1 MSAAPGAR
9 AAVTAGPYAAVTVV
23 RDGAGYVLGHQG
35 GSDFVAVPEIGG
47 QVIQWLQ
54 DGASVSECERRAA
67 DVAGE
72 PVDVAGFLDGLA
84 QAGLLPAGAAQP
96 GTAHPGTAEPETAA
110 PGAAAEAP
118 PAIAPWQAA
127 AGRVMFG
134 RAGLAVQAGLAVTAA
149 VVLLAVPAAR
159 PAAGDGVA
167 TSVPLASLL
176 LLAGVATVLGLAHE
190 AAHVL
195 AAWAAGVPSRISIGR
210 RMIFIVYQTDLTRL
224 WSVPRRARVV
234 PLLAGLLFD
243 GAATGVLAVTGLALT
258 GQAPLLVIHLIR
270 LSVLLNVGD
279 RLPVPDLPAHGR
291 VRAVRPRDR
300 LPEPVGDQGGG
311 RPAGHQPGGSR
322 GPGRAGRGRP
332 PGDPLGAGVPGPV
345 RARRRRHG
353 LVLRGL
359 RRARHRI
366 NRAGVRARAGRR
378 AVEPGRRRGYP
389 RARAHRRVGG
399 VRAGGPGPVP
409 GPDGPPGQPT
419 RRRVPGGGRHGRA
432 RCLADAAGGRAVR
445 R

>member
-1 MSAAPGAR
+1 VSAAPGAR
-9 AAVTAGPYAAVTVV
+9 AAVNAGPYAAVTVV
-23 RDGAGYVLGHQG
+23 RDGAGYVLGHRG

-54 DGASVSECERRAA
+54 GGASVSECERRAA

-84 QAGLLPAGAAQP
+84 QAGLLPAGTAQP
-96 GTAHPGTAEPETAA
+96 GTADPGTAEPETAA

-243 GAATGVLAVTGLALT
+243 SAATGVLAVTGLALT

-270 LSVLLNVGD
+270 LAVLLNVGAIAFQFLIFLRTD
-279 RLPVPDLPAHGR
+279 VYALFVLATGCRNLWATKGAAAR
-291 VRAVRPRDR
+291 QAI
-300 LPEPVGDQGGG
+300 
-311 RPAGHQPGGSR
+311 
-322 GPGRAGRGRP
+322 GRAGP
-332 PGDPLGAGVPGPV
+332 ADQA
-345 RARRRRHG
+345 
-353 LVLRGL
+353 VL
-359 RRARHRI
+359 A
-366 NRAGVRARAGRR
+366 AAGRR
-378 AVEPGRRRGYP
+378 ETRWARVFLGLYVPGVAATAWYFAAFAVP
-389 RARAHRRVGG
+389 ATASI
-399 VRAGGPGPVP
+399 VRACA
-409 GPDGPPGQPT
+409 
-419 RRRVPGGGRHGRA
+419 HA
-432 RCLADAAGGRAVR
+432 LAAGPWSLAGAAAVLALALTIGSAAFVLAGLAR
-445 R
+445 SLVRMARQVSRPAAASPAAASTAGTVPS